1 LKIQLKIQKEEELE
15 MGERGKKIRGCV
27 YLLTLFLAVSL
38 CFFALRS
45 FAGDMEIMIDEMV
58 KQGVI
63 TKEQGDKMLED
74 MKKAK
79 AKEQEKVAAEQ
90 EKAGKKYEPGTGRT
104 LPTSLVDLTIGGF
117 IEAAGIYRSRFEGS
131 DINSG
136 FNLGS
141 GNIPLRNSPNY
152 YTDEL
157 RFTARQSRLSL
168 LAQGKEDY
176 ASLAA
181 YFELDFLGGGSGTS
195 ANSKE
200 SNSYIPRIRQL
211 YMTYDTDGWHF
222 LAGQAWS
229 LITMNKA
236 GIMPRQENIP
246 LTIDA
251 QYIPGFTWTRN
262 PQFRVVKDFDKTVW
276 VGLSVESPQALLTAG
291 NLVGGGAVGYNY
303 ALLGAGNYA
312 YTTSATNSNLSN
324 AVSLDQYPDIVEK
337 VAVDPGFG
345 HYEVYGLQRFFTD
358 RTLFNVSRSNNTT
371 FGYGIGGAALLPV
384 VPKLI
389 DLQGSVLWGRGIGRY
404 GSAQFNDV
412 VVNPIT
418 GKLDPISEVEVLVG
432 VIGHPT
438 DRLELWAYGGLEK
451 ESHKDV
457 VGTTGGFGNPAY
469 VSIGC
474 EEEGGICPGGA
485 AGAVGFVQASGVLQ
499 GTVGLWYDFYKG
511 KFGKM
516 RIGASYS
523 YSKLSIFSLP
533 GENESIGMLSFRYYF

>member
-1 LKIQLKIQKEEELE
+1 ME
-15 MGERGKKIRGCV
+15 ERGRKIRGCV
-27 YLLTLFLAVSL
+27 YLFTVFLILSL
-38 CFFALRS
+38 AFLPCRA
-45 FAGDMEIMIDEMV
+45 FAGDMEIMVNEMI

-63 TKEQGDKMLED
+63 TREQGDQMLKD
-74 MKKAK
+74 MKETK
-79 AKEQEKVAAEQ
+79 AKEQEKVAVEQ
-90 EKAGKKYEPGTGRT
+90 EKAGKKYEPGAGRT

-131 DINSG
+131 DINSS

-141 GNIPLRNSPNY
+141 GGIPLRNSPNY

-157 RFTARQSRLSL
+157 RFTARQSRLSF

-181 YFELDFLGGGSGTS
+181 YFEFDFLGGGSGTS

-200 SNSYIPRIRQL
+200 SNSYIPRIRHL
-211 YMTYDTDGWHF
+211 YMTYDTNDGWHF
-222 LAGQAWS
+222 LAGQTWS
-229 LITMNKA
+229 LLTMNTT
-236 GIMPRQENIP
+236 GIMPRQVNSP

-251 QYIPGFTWTRN
+251 QYVPGFTWTRN
-262 PQFRVVKDFDKTVW
+262 PQFRVVKDFDKKVW

-291 NLVGGGAVGYNY
+291 NLGSGAAVGYTY

-324 AVSLDQYPDIVEK
+324 AVSLDQYPDIIEK

-358 RTLFNVSRSNNTT
+358 RTLFNMSRSNNTT
-371 FGYGIGGAALLPV
+371 FGYGIGAAALIPV

-389 DLQGSVLWGRGIGRY
+389 DLQGSFLWGRGIGRY

-418 GKLDPISEVEVLVG
+418 GNLDPITETEALIG

-438 DRLELWAYGGLEK
+438 DRLEVWGYAGWEK
-451 ESHKDV
+451 ESHKDIF
-457 VGTTGGFGNPAY
+457 GTKGGFGNPAY

-474 EEEGGICPGGA
+474 EEEGGICPGGT
-485 AGAVGFVQASGVLQ
+485 AGALGFVQANGVLQ
-499 GTVGLWYDFYKG
+499 GTLGAWYDFYKG
-511 KFGKM
+511 KYGKM
-516 RIGASYS
+516 RVGASYS
-523 YSKLSIFSLP
+523 YSKLNIFNLP
-533 GENESIGMLSFRYYF
+533 SEDESIVMLSFRYYF

>member
-1 LKIQLKIQKEEELE
+1 
-15 MGERGKKIRGCV
+15 M
-27 YLLTLFLAVSL
+27 FLIVSL
-38 CFFALRS
+38 AFSPLRS
-45 FAGDMEIMIDEMV
+45 FAGDMEIMVDEMV

-63 TKEQGDKMLED
+63 TREQGDKMLKD
-74 MKKAK
+74 MKETK

-90 EKAGKKYEPGTGRT
+90 PKAGGEQEKAGKIGVKSYVPGEGRT
-104 LPTSLVDLTIGGF
+104 LTTSLVDLTLGGF

-131 DINSG
+131 DINSSW
-136 FNLGS
+136 NLGA
-141 GNIPLRNSPNY
+141 GGIPLRNSPDY
-152 YTDEL
+152 YMDEF
-157 RFTARQSRLSL
+157 RGTARQSRLSL
-168 LAQGKEDY
+168 LAQGQEDY

-200 SNSYIPRIRQL
+200 SNSYIPRIRHL
-211 YMTYDTDGWHF
+211 YATYDTGSWHF

-229 LITMNKA
+229 LLTMNKA
-236 GIMPRQENIP
+236 GIMPRQELTP

-251 QYIPGFTWTRN
+251 QYVPGFTWTRN

-276 VGLSVESPQALLTAG
+276 VGLSVESPQALITAG
-291 NLVGGGAVGYNY
+291 RLGAGAAAGYTF
-303 ALLGAGNYA
+303 ALLGKSNFAD
-312 YTTSATNSNLSN
+312 TTSATNSNLSN
-324 AVSLDQYPDIVEK
+324 AVSLDQYPDVVGK

-345 HYEVYGLQRFFTD
+345 HYEVYGLARFFTD
-358 RTLFNVSRSNNTT
+358 RTLFTASRSNNTT
-371 FGYGIGGAALLPV
+371 VGWGVGGAALIPV

-389 DLQGSVLWGRGIGRY
+389 DLQGSFLWGRGIGRY

-418 GKLDPISEVEVLVG
+418 GKLDPVPEIEALVG

-451 ESHKDV
+451 QRSKDV
-457 VGTTGGFGNPAY
+457 VGTTGGLGNPAY
-469 VSIGC
+469 VSINC
-474 EEEGGICPGGA
+474 EQEGGICPGGT
-485 AGAVGFVQASGVLQ
+485 AGSLGFVQASGILQ
-499 GTVGLWYDFYKG
+499 GTAGLWYDFYKG

-523 YSKLSIFSLP
+523 YSKLHIFDLP
-533 GENESIGMLSFRYYF
+533 SENENIVMLSFRYYF

>member
-1 LKIQLKIQKEEELE
+1 
-15 MGERGKKIRGCV
+15 M
-27 YLLTLFLAVSL
+27 FLIVSL
-38 CFFALRS
+38 AFLPCRA

-63 TKEQGDKMLED
+63 TREQGDKMLED
-74 MKKAK
+74 MKQTK

-117 IEAAGIYRSRFEGS
+117 IEAAGIYRSRYEGS
-131 DINSG
+131 DMNSS

-141 GNIPLRNSPNY
+141 GGIPLPNSPNY
-152 YTDEL
+152 YTHEL
-157 RFTARQSRLSL
+157 RFSARQSRLTL

-176 ASLAA
+176 ATLAA

-211 YMTYDTDGWHF
+211 YMTYDTGGFHF

-229 LITMNKA
+229 LITMDKA
-236 GIMPRQENIP
+236 GIMARQENIP

-251 QYIPGFTWTRN
+251 QYVPGFTWTRN
-262 PQFRVVKDFDKTVW
+262 PQFRAVYDFDKTVW
-276 VGLSVESPQALLTAG
+276 IGLSVESPQALITAG
-291 NLVGGGAVGYNY
+291 GLGAGTAVGYTT
-303 ALLGAGNYA
+303 ALLNASVSKGNYA
-312 YTTSATNSNLSN
+312 DITSATNSNLSN

-345 HYEVYGLQRFFTD
+345 HYEVYGLERFFTD
-358 RTLFNVSRSNNTT
+358 RTWFNMSRSNNTT

-404 GSAQFNDV
+404 GSAQFNDA

-418 GKLDPISEVEVLVG
+418 GKLNPISEVEALVG

-451 ESHKDV
+451 EGHKDV

-469 VSIGC
+469 VGIGC
-474 EEEGGICPGGA
+474 EEEGGVCPGGT